1 LRVLSEDDLVQL
13 VKLVKISVGQKI
25 AKRVKFLKLGT
36 KADIG
41 NPERFYKLK
50 IKPYLRKIDKTA
62 YRTYNVRG
70 ITNVNIIDYRFKDI
84 SLNISKKIK

>member
-1 LRVLSEDDLVQL
+1 VAR
-13 VKLVKISVGQKI
+13 K
-25 AKRVKFLKLGT
+25 VKFLKLGT

-50 IKPYLRKIDKTA
+50 IKPYLRRLDESA

-70 ITNVNIIDYRFKDI
+70 ISNVNIIDYRFKDM
-84 SLNISKKIK
+84 SLKTSKKLK